1 MGTQKRGARRLLA
14 TWLVVLGIAT
24 GLCFTVGC
32 TSSPQMRESPASQ
45 EAQSAQESQA
55 SLPAQEVAEP
65 AREYVNQNKDSN
77 YEVSWSQWLA
87 QR

>member
-1 MGTQKRGARRLLA
+1 MGMQKRGARRLLA

-32 TSSPQMRESPASQ
+32 ASSPQMRDSPASQ

-55 SLPAQEVAEP
+55 SQPAQEIAEP
-65 AREYVNQNKDSN
+65 VREFVNQNKDSN
-77 YEVSWSQWLA
+77 YVVSWSQWLA
-87 QR
+87 RR